1 MLILVPLLIV
11 MLLITFV
18 NVEKFH
24 VVLST
29 GTSTC
34 LKHLNSTGVILSG
47 SMETIWYEDRN
58 LSNHTPNLCAYPEIF
73 IPEKGLLG

>member
-1 MLILVPLLIV
+1 MLVLAPLLII

-18 NVEKFH
+18 NAEKFR

-47 SMETIWYEDRN
+47 SMETVFGMRIG
-58 LSNHTPNLCAYPEIF
+58 I
-73 IPEKGLLG
+73 